1 MFYNL
6 YLSNIILQ
14 TKYNNVME
22 LPNLNF
28 FAVLVAAVSSFLVGS
43 IWYSPIL
50 FGKAWMKELNFTDE
64 DLRKGNVTKLYI
76 LSFVVALIIAV
87 NLAFFIGNDAGLVW
101 GMTAGFLAGF
111 GWVAM
116 AIGLTYLFE
125 DKSLR
130 LYLIN
135 AGYHVVTFT
144 ISGGIIGVWQ

>member
-1 MFYNL
+1 
-6 YLSNIILQ
+6 
-14 TKYNNVME
+14 ME

-28 FAVLVAAVSSFLVGS
+28 FAVLVAAISSFLVGS

-50 FGKAWMKELNFTDE
+50 FGKMWMKELNFTDE
-64 DLRKGNVTKLYI
+64 DLRKGNVTKMYI
-76 LSFVVALIIAV
+76 LSFIVAVIIAL
-87 NLAFFIGNDAGLVW
+87 NLAFFIGNDAGLIW

-125 DKSLR
+125 GKSLR

-135 AGYHVVTFT
+135 AGYHVITFS